1 MSSLSGGARP
11 QADSLEHDSSE
22 HLVARSAEPVE
33 RRCGVFAAATT
44 TDCRD
49 KGDCNEPEGE
59 VCDDE
64 GEEEEEEVVMDE
76 EEMLQM
82 LDKMEPPLSVCQRL
96 LKDDGGDDDPWL
108 VLSDSQRA
116 SLRQRGFAVL
126 DGLTPTS
133 LAAEAF
139 EEASFATARAASGVL
154 APAHGGSDGGG
165 GGGTSS
171 INGGGHETGEGDG
184 ALNEGDLKGEHPPA
198 AAPGLTGYVKSVRDD
213 LTVFVSSEREAGA
226 AAGGAQ
232 GGAETGAVGR
242 TLAILARLGED
253 LGRMVRL
260 RGRVEHQLAVYPA
273 GIGARYERHRD
284 AYPDD
289 GEDDYDEDPPAATDG
304 EVNAN
309 HNTEAEEGEGA
320 DGGSVSFRRI
330 TAICYLRRSGAP
342 WQASDG
348 GALRLYPPTAS
359 PLAQEKDRDNGNS
372 GEVVWKLASR
382 LDLAEEH
389 EDRRQDQQQPTTRD
403 LCSSDA
409 APAAGGRDAVAVDDI
424 NDGRAGGSN
433 SYRISS
439 CRSGSGGEDG
449 RTGGG
454 DIGHGSGGGGGGT
467 AATSTGESASSRD
480 DWVGDGAQDSAA
492 GGGGTNSGGNEA
504 GGEGPRQGFIDVP
517 PLAGRAVVFFSGA
530 VEHEVLPVTGPLP
543 RAALTTWFH

>member
-59 VCDDE
+59 VYDDE
-64 GEEEEEEVVMDE
+64 GEEEEEEEEEVVMGE

-82 LDKMEPPLSVCQRL
+82 LDK
-96 LKDDGGDDDPWL
+96 
-108 VLSDSQRA
+108 
-116 SLRQRGFAVL
+116 
-126 DGLTPTS
+126 
-133 LAAEAF
+133 
-139 EEASFATARAASGVL
+139 ATARAASGVL

-165 GGGTSS
+165 GTSS
-171 INGGGHETGEGDG
+171 INGGGHEIGEGDG
-184 ALNEGDLKGEHPPA
+184 ALNEEGLKGEHPPA

-359 PLAQEKDRDNGNS
+359 PLAQEKQRDNGNS
-372 GEVVWKLASR
+372 GEVVWKLASW

-403 LCSSDA
+403 RCSSDA
-409 APAAGGRDAVAVDDI
+409 APAAGGRDAVVGDDI
-424 NDGRAGGSN
+424 IDGRTGGSN